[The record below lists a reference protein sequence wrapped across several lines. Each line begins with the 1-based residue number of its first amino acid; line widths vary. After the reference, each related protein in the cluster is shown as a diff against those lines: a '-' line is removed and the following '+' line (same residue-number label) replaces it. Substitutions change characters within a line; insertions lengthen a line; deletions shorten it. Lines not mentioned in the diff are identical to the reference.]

1 MRDMDTLRNSTASRT
16 EHLEAAKRLASSKD
30 PAALDALCGA
40 LETRDVE
47 LREAARSS
55 LATLG
60 GAAVL
65 ARRAADR
72 SLPEGARVLALTG
85 LRYFRDDADLD
96 GLMRLA
102 KDPVAVIR
110 AQATLALAVIGPA
123 KVEAAL
129 IEALR
134 DGDAKV
140 RFYAAD
146 GLSSATSAAAKQ
158 AVLTQ
163 LERETDATV
172 RFSLITARNRQSPG

>member
-1 MRDMDTLRNSTASRT
+1 MDTLQNASASRT
-16 EHLEAAKRLASSKD
+16 EHIEAAKRLGSSKD

-40 LETRDVE
+40 LETRDQE
-47 LREAARSS
+47 LQEAARGS

-60 GAAVL
+60 GATVL

-72 SLPEGARVLALTG
+72 SVPEGARVLALTG
-85 LRYFRDDADLD
+85 LRYFRDDADLE
-96 GLMRLA
+96 GLGRLA
-102 KDPVAVIR
+102 KDPSAAIR

-129 IEALR
+129 IEGLR

-146 GLSSATSAAAKQ
+146 GLSSSTSAAAKQ
-158 AVLTQ
+158 AVLKQ
-163 LERETDATV
+163 LDSETEATV
-172 RFSLITARNRQSPG
+172 RFALISARNRQSVG